1 MAERRRR
8 RRDHWGRFLLIW
20 AIILLLLGAA
30 GCFALYRYLGIYEIT
45 RPEIVMDEFIAQAD
59 ANTLLQEA
67 LADVR
72 LDVTEF
78 EDQQALYA
86 AYLEAIDTSLPLT
99 YRPDLASSGELQHV
113 YIVRSGT
120 QNLCSVVLRPDGSSP
135 GFGRYFWKVQ
145 EVYSAPITRTL
156 PSVTVTVDAI
166 AGEQVLLNGKP
177 LTDHYIT
184 EQNIA
189 ISNLSPYEAQR
200 SVIPHFVR
208 YTVGPLYSEVRVTG
222 PDGRDLPPEETD
234 GSTIH
239 YAASTGEGS
248 YSIFAPEDVQVRVNE
263 IWVDPEAAA
272 ERSPGVL
279 NGLDIYLGGQGY
291 QTLTW
296 TIDGLYL
303 EPEVKAHL
311 DTAELTPLRTSDG
324 SVYFFHPNDPALQE
338 RFTPLAE
345 DFFTAYIRYTS
356 AHYDDTLFWN
366 LISKVLP
373 GTYLHNYLSTT
384 RDTMLWAGNSTDD
397 RTLTFDNFSAV
408 GDNCF
413 VCTVAFDVDR
423 TSQYWNEQV
432 SMNQSGIYELAF
444 VNEAGT
450 WYAAGMNLISAE

>member
-1 MAERRRR
+1 MAKKR

-20 AIILLLLGAA
+20 AIVLLLLGAA
-30 GCFALYRYLGIYEIT
+30 GCFLLYQYLDIYEVT
-45 RPEIVMDEFIAQAD
+45 RPEIVMDEFIAQTDAD
-59 ANTLLQEA
+59 TLLQQA

-78 EDQQALYA
+78 EDQQALYS
-86 AYLEAIDTSLPLT
+86 AYLDAIDTSLPLT
-99 YRPDLASSGELQHV
+99 YRPDLSSSGEMQHV
-113 YIVRSGT
+113 YIVRSGA

-135 GFGRYFWKVQ
+135 GFGRYYWKVN
-145 EVYSAPITRTL
+145 EVYSAPITQTL
-156 PSVTVTVDAI
+156 PSVTITVDAVF
-166 AGEQVLLNGKP
+166 GEQVLLNGKP
-177 LTDHYIT
+177 LTDRYIT

-189 ISNLSPYEAQR
+189 IASLSPYEAQR

-208 YTVGPLYSEVRVTG
+208 YTVGPLYREVRVTG
-222 PDGRDLPPEETD
+222 PDGRDLPPDEED
-234 GSTIH
+234 GNTIR
-239 YAASTGEGS
+239 YTASSGERS
-248 YSIFAPEDVQVRVNE
+248 YSIFAPEDVSIRVNE
-263 IWVDPEAAA
+263 IHLDPETAV
-272 ERSPGVL
+272 EKTTGVL
-279 NGLDIYLGGQGY
+279 SGLDIYLGGQGY
-291 QTLTW
+291 QTTSYQ
-296 TIDGLYL
+296 IDGLYL

-311 DTAELTPLRTSDG
+311 GTTELSPLWTSES
-324 SVYFFHPNDPALQE
+324 SVYFFHPNNTELQE

-345 DFFTAYIRYTS
+345 QFFTAYIRYTS

-397 RTLTFDNFSAV
+397 RTLTFDHFSAV